1 MFRVMTIYSPPAPS
15 GPDWDWAGV
24 RALCLR
30 EARRVLGPSTTADD
44 AAQEATI
51 RAWRQRA
58 RCRNPARPN
67 PWIMAI
73 ARREALRLLSHR
85 RELPLAEPATEAAD
99 DPHKVLDLDAALDV
113 RRALSRM
120 DGQDRRLLIGHYWQ
134 DLPNSE
140 LAEQLGVAE
149 VTVRV
154 RLHRLRLQLRKTLV
168 EA

>member
-1 MFRVMTIYSPPAPS
+1 MTTHTQPADC
-15 GPDWDWAGV
+15 GHDWDWAGV

-30 EARRVLGPSTTADD
+30 EARRVLGPTTTTADD
-44 AAQEATI
+44 AAQEAAI

-58 RCRNPARPN
+58 RCRTPGRPH
-67 PWIMAI
+67 PWIAAI
-73 ARREALRLLSHR
+73 ARREALRILAQR
-85 RELPLAEPATEAAD
+85 RDQPMAEPPESAAD
-99 DPHKVLDLDAALDV
+99 EPSPDVDLDDSLDL
-113 RRALSRM
+113 RRALRRL

-140 LAEQLGVAE
+140 LAQQLGVAE

-154 RLHRLRLQLRKTLV
+154 RLHRARRRLRKMMV